1 MLKTNYDDNVSR
13 IMMITVLTEL
23 FKERKKFFSNG
34 TYTLFYSHSSIMI
47 QDNVQTQLRLSKTT
61 MYCFLLREDHYRG

>member
-23 FKERKKFFSNG
+23 FKERKNYFQMALTPFF
-34 TYTLFYSHSSIMI
+34 TL
-47 QDNVQTQLRLSKTT
+47 TLQL
-61 MYCFLLREDHYRG
+61 